1 MLFLIVGAVS
11 ADDAGGESD
20 LDNSTEIP
28 IQNASFS
35 KVSKTNYIVNDSFE
49 VNLLD
54 ENGTGIANKS
64 VYFTL
69 NNNTSETF
77 TDENGTAR
85 FLLNLTKGSYI
96 INFMFNETGYNP
108 IQGSKTILLLTKPV
122 STITGSNVKIYAG
135 IKTTYKITLKADGMA
150 LSGRQVKF
158 TVNKK
163 TYYKKTNSQGEASIT
178 IYLSKGKYTIKYYFG
193 GDENIRLSSSKSTV
207 TVVYHKNPYK
217 TKYRHVYIDAD
228 GGFSKSFLNTI
239 AKKLRKAG
247 WKVTVYGIGP
257 GQHSINY
264 KKVKGGVYMPFYN
277 GLCAGTIKEMAAK
290 YYGGVLKSKGSVLA
304 PAWYTADW
312 TSEKMKQYR
321 NDISKITYLKRAWD
335 DNFSPRSFKGM
346 SSPAKFMTKN
356 NIKYCVADTTDKI
369 VNQFLHGGWD
379 VYHELG

>member
-1 MLFLIVGAVS
+1 MLFLVIGAVS
-11 ADDAGGESD
+11 ADDVNDENIS
-20 LDNSTEIP
+20 DNSTEMP
-28 IQNASFS
+28 VQNVSFS
-35 KVSKTNYIVNDSFE
+35 KISKTNYIVNDSFE
-49 VNLLD
+49 ANLLD

-69 NNNTSETF
+69 NNNVSEII

-85 FLLNLTKGSYI
+85 FLLNLTKGSHI
-96 INFMFNETGYNP
+96 IKFMFNETGYNP
-108 IQGSKTILLLTKPV
+108 IQDSKNILLLTKPV
-122 STITGSNVKIYAG
+122 STIQGSNVKIYAG
-135 IKTTYKITLKADGMA
+135 IKTTYKVTLKADGMV

-158 TVNKK
+158 TINKK
-163 TYYKKTNSQGEASIT
+163 TYYRKTNSKGEASIT
-178 IYLSKGKYTIKYYFG
+178 LYLSKGKYTIEYYFG
-193 GDENIRLSSSKSTV
+193 GDQNIRLYSSKSTV
-207 TVVYHKNPYK
+207 NVVYHKNHYK
-217 TKYRHVYIDAD
+217 TKYKHVYIDAD
-228 GGFSKSFLNTI
+228 GGFSKSFLKTI

-247 WKVTVYGIGP
+247 WKVTIYGIGP

-312 TSEKMKQYR
+312 TSKNMKQYR
-321 NDISKITYLKRAWD
+321 MDISKINYLKRAWD
-335 DNFSPRSFKGM
+335 DNFSPRSFKGI

-369 VNQFLHGGWD
+369 VDQFLHGGWD
-379 VYHELG
+379 VYHKLG